1 MSYYPQSTSIWT
13 APRHFWH
20 IGFEYGHWDS
30 KWRVLHRHAKHSNT
44 SEVWG
49 SLWQSRHQ
57 CRGPVPTNMLLWK
70 PKQYPYWLW
79 DGTIRKNN
87 LPSIIE
93 SWEAPWM
100 IHLRKAT
107 WVIAWVLAVIEPCLS
122 KTEREQNDRRIFF
135 TRVRASLLALC
146 WMRTW
151 VNQ

>member
-1 MSYYPQSTSIWT
+1 MSHYPHSTSIWT

-30 KWRVLHRHAKHSNT
+30 KWRVLHRHAKYSNT
-44 SEVWG
+44 SKVHFD
-49 SLWQSRHQ
+49 SLDTNTEALFPQICSCESQ
-57 CRGPVPTNMLLWK
+57 AVPILIMG
-70 PKQYPYWLW
+70 
-79 DGTIRKNN
+79 GTIRKNS

-93 SWEAPWM
+93 SWEVPWM